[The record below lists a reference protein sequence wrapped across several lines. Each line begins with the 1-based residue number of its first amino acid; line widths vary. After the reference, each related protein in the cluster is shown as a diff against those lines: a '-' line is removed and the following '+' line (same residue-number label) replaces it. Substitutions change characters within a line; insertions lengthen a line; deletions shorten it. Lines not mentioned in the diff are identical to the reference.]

1 MKPKQ
6 GSFQKMLVFVTLTV
20 FSLSAF
26 SQIYQPIT
34 HPEVHPSARPA
45 KHEQQNPNCLYCSDI
60 ETTDH
65 SHPSSP
71 CACHQQDPQNLITQE
86 PATFVKDQPTQAF
99 VDDSVTTIPQGDLSI
114 PTKPPT
120 NAVQQSKANWLFDRL
135 F

>member
-6 GSFQKMLVFVTLTV
+6 GGLQKMLMCVMLAI

-26 SQIYQPIT
+26 SQFYQPIT
-34 HPEVHPSARPA
+34 HAEAHPSARPA
-45 KHEQQNPNCLYCSDI
+45 KHEHQNPNCSYCSDT
-60 ETTDH
+60 EATDH

-86 PATFVKDQPTQAF
+86 PAIFVKDQPAQAL
-99 VDDSVTTIPQGDLSI
+99 VDASVTTIPQRDLSI

-120 NAVQQSKANWLFDRL
+120 NV
-135 F
+135 